1 VRLNVGSIIAA
12 VFALFVLIMFP
23 LIGIVGA
30 IMIELAKAK
39 RSGVD
44 IKGIIK
50 DARKRA
56 YERGLHDE

>member
-1 VRLNVGSIIAA
+1 MDVGAVISLVFA
-12 VFALFVLIMFP
+12 VFLFIVFP
-23 LIGIVGA
+23 LVGIIGA

-44 IKGIIK
+44 VESIIK

-56 YERGLHDE
+56 YERGLDGE

>member
-1 VRLNVGSIIAA
+1 MDWGAIISLVFA
-12 VFALFVLIMFP
+12 VFVFIVFP
-23 LIGIVGA
+23 LVGIVGA

-44 IKGIIK
+44 VESIIK

-56 YERGLHDE
+56 YERGLDGE